1 MEKRTYLLIVCLLPM
16 LALSQYN
23 QWTKKADFTAGKRER
38 AVAFSIGDY
47 GYVST
52 GIDTAEILLKD
63 LWQYDPNTDTWMQKA
78 DLPGAARRDA
88 IAFSV
93 NGKGYVGTGID
104 NANALLGTKLKD
116 LWEYDPTTNSW
127 TQKADFPGSGG
138 NGIYF
143 ATAFSADNK
152 GYICGGKWG
161 PSLYSSQLWEYKPS
175 SDQWIQRANFPAGVR
190 YQLSSFSIGNQGYVG
205 LGANQDVYKKDFYRY
220 NPGSN
225 QWTQIADFIGSE
237 RGSACSFSIN
247 NRGFICLG
255 TNGGLLGDLIEYNPE
270 INEWEVRC
278 AYGGS
283 ERKNAISFV
292 VNNRAFVGLG
302 KGYSGKKASIQE
314 YAAPNYANLNETEL
328 DCQIYPN
335 PSKGILRVSTETY
348 MEEIQLLD
356 AFGKGCYRQTL
367 SKSNFLELNLTHLP
381 TGVYYARILV
391 SNGQYIQKQIIIE

>member
-1 MEKRTYLLIVCLLPM
+1 MKKRIYVLIVCLLPTV
-16 LALSQYN
+16 AFNQYN
-23 QWTKKADFTAGKRER
+23 TWAKKADFTAGKRER

-52 GIDTAEILLKD
+52 GIDTAEVLLKD
-63 LWQYDPNTDTWMQKA
+63 LWQYAPNTDTWSQKA
-78 DLPGAARRDA
+78 DLPGSARRDA

-116 LWEYDPTTNSW
+116 LWEYDPSTNSW

-143 ATAFSADNK
+143 ATAFAADNK
-152 GYICGGKWG
+152 GYVCGGKWG
-161 PSLYSSQLWEYKPS
+161 PNLYSSQLWEYKPS
-175 SDQWIQRANFPAGVR
+175 TDLWIQRMNFPGGVR

-205 LGANQDVYKKDFYRY
+205 LGANQDIYKKDFYRF

-237 RGSACSFSIN
+237 RGGASAFSMN

-270 INEWEVRC
+270 LDEWEIRC

-314 YAAPNYANLNETEL
+314 YAAPNYVGLYESNHS
-328 DCQIYPN
+328 CQIFPN
-335 PSKGILRVSTETY
+335 PSKGNLRIYTEISIEELQLFDAYGKCSFENADVNSNY
-348 MEEIQLLD
+348 MELD
-356 AFGKGCYRQTL
+356 LC
-367 SKSNFLELNLTHLP
+367 HLP

-391 SNGQYIQKQIIIE
+391 SNGQFIQKQIIIE